1 EELLGTLIERGALH
15 GDRWDEGLVPGET
28 AVPDTVQAVLAAR
41 IDLLPPQEKA
51 ALHAA
56 AVIGRTFWSSAVRE
70 LLGGAEPDFRAL
82 EQRDFV
88 RRRSGSSLEAEREF
102 VFKHALTREVA
113 YRSLTTRARARL
125 HAEFAAWLE
134 RQGRGRDEDAPALA
148 HHYAEA
154 VRPADVD
161 LVWGEEPD
169 RHAEVRASAVRWLRR
184 AAELAVERFASEDAL
199 GLLRGGLQLEP
210 EAERRTQ
217 IL

>member
-1 EELLGTLIERGALH
+1 
-15 GDRWDEGLVPGET
+15 
-28 AVPDTVQAVLAAR
+28 
-41 IDLLPPQEKA
+41 EKA

-88 RRRSGSSLEAEREF
+88 RRHSGSSLEAEREY

-113 YRSLTTRARARL
+113 YGSLTTRARALL
-125 HAEFAAWLE
+125 HADFAAWLE
-134 RQGRGRDEDAPALA
+134 RRGGERDEDAPLLA

-154 VRPADVD
+154 VRPADAD
-161 LVWGEEPD
+161 LVWRDETD

-184 AAELAVERFASEDAL
+184 AAELAAGRFEIEDAL
-199 GLLRGGLQLEP
+199 ALLARELELEP
-210 EAERRTQ
+210 EVQSKIQ
-217 IL
+217 ILQETARVHTLWYDAQGFRAAMEEALSLEPEPAVAPEIYA